1 MVRMVDEEMEVIVD
15 FCRRSRVVHARVTV
29 EFATIYYRIDSI
41 FNSFTLSDEE
51 EEELICLLNCYK
63 I

>member
-29 EFATIYYRIDSI
+29 EFATTSI
-41 FNSFTLSDEE
+41 VSIVFLTL
-51 EEELICLLNCYK
+51 LLSQMKKKKN
-63 I
+63 